1 MTRPH
6 HNCEHDTPLT
16 SEYVKLPT
24 SAECEEPDCFWQ
36 RHAPDGSRE
45 AMLSVRSLA
54 NHHAKALRH
63 RVVIHLAQE
72 VHLAPKEGEPMATGA
87 APSLGMGR
95 PRDVNEL
102 AAAIVAE
109 ATGGD

>member
-1 MTRPH
+1 MSRIH
-6 HNCEHDTPLT
+6 ECRHDTPLT

-24 SAECEEPDCFWQ
+24 SAECEEPDCIWQ
-36 RHAPDGSRE
+36 RYAPDGSTE
-45 AMLSVRSLA
+45 ALLSVRSLA
-54 NHHAKALRH
+54 THHAKALRH

-87 APSLGMGR
+87 ASSLGH
-95 PRDVNEL
+95 PRDVNVL